1 MVFKYKKIIKTK
13 NGDVLRFLRNQELK
27 KFNEIYFSEIL
38 PKNIKAWKKNIS
50 TEQNIIVPCGNIK
63 LAIIKNLDDKKIK
76 IIFLGKKFDYGIYT
90 IPKNTWYGF
99 KCIGK
104 EKALIINCISKIHK
118 EENNSKLEYKSY
130 PIKW

>member
-13 NGDVLRFLRNQELK
+13 NGDVLRFLRKQELK

-38 PKNIKAWKKNIS
+38 PKSIKAWKKNIS
-50 TEQNIIVPCGNIK
+50 TEQNIIVPSGNIK
-63 LAIIKNLDDKKIK
+63 LALIKNLDDKKIK
-76 IIFLGKKFDYGIYT
+76 IIFLGKKFDYGIYI

-104 EKALIINCISKIHK
+104 EKALIINCISKTHK
-118 EENNSKLEYKSY
+118 EKKISRIEYNSY

>member
-1 MVFKYKKIIKTK
+1 MALKYKKIIKTK
-13 NGDVLRFLRNQELK
+13 NGDVLRFLRKKELK

-38 PKNIKAWKKNIS
+38 PKSIKAWKKN
-50 TEQNIIVPCGNIK
+50 TNMEQNIIVPCGNIK
-63 LAIIKNLDDKKIK
+63 LALIKDLDNKKTK
-76 IIFLGKKFDYGIYT
+76 IIFLGKNYDYGIYK
-90 IPKNTWYGF
+90 IPKNIWYGF

-118 EENNSKLEYKSY
+118 EKNNSKLEYKSY

>member
-13 NGDVLRFLRNQELK
+13 NGDVLRFLRKQELK

-38 PKNIKAWKKNIS
+38 PKSIKAWKKNIS
-50 TEQNIIVPCGNIK
+50 TEQNIIVPSGNIK
-63 LAIIKNLDDKKIK
+63 LALIKNLDDKKIK
-76 IIFLGKKFDYGIYT
+76 IIFLGKKFDYGIYI

-104 EKALIINCISKIHK
+104 EKALIINCISKTHREKKI
-118 EENNSKLEYKSY
+118 SRIEYNSY